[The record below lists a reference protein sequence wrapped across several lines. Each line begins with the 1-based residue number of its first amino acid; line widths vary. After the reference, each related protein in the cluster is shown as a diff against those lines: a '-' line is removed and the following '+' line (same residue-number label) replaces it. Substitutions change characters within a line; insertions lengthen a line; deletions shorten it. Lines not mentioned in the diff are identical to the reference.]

1 MSPNYIL
8 ETINV
13 MNKILIIQNEHRDSF
28 KVSKENLYII
38 KSLANDK
45 HVLIVPCKPIKRV
58 KIIIIQSY
66 T

>member
-8 ETINV
+8 ETIDV

-45 HVLIVPCKPIKRV
+45 HESIVTCKPIKRV
-58 KIIIIQSY
+58 KIVIIQSY